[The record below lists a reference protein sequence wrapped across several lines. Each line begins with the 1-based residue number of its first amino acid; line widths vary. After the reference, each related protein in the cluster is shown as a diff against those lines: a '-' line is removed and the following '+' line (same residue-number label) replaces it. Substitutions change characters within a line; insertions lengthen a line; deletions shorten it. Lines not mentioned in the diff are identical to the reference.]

1 MAETVEVAI
10 IGGGIAAA
18 SLAYHLAVLGVR
30 GVLVLETSAVASGA
44 SGRASGLL
52 TFLAGCH
59 PTQAALLGYSADFY
73 RRWPDLVGGAA
84 ALTPVGALLLL
95 AEAQRGPAT
104 REVALMQAAGHDT
117 TLLERHELA
126 ALLPGW
132 DLTGVDLAAY
142 SPGSGYIDPPM
153 ATSALMNRARSLG
166 VRVYQGAR
174 VTGIRIAA
182 GQVAGVTSTRGE
194 IRTKTVVIAAGAWST
209 VVGRLAGLPIPVEP
223 AWHPVAHLVQPA
235 DLKEP
240 IPCCSDPQHNIYF
253 RPEPAGL
260 LAVGAMQEEPA
271 FPLPPAASVE
281 GFDPAAAQWLGPWA
295 RQQLA
300 RRIPALA
307 RAEVAGGHAG
317 VYAIT
322 PDRYPLLGPFEAVRG
337 LYAIVDGA
345 GNGMTSG
352 PGLGRALA
360 ETIVQGKA
368 WLDTSLYDPDRFG
381 RGTTNRP
388 AYHHTG
394 AELAVALLDA
404 HTVGA

>member
-18 SLAYHLAVLGVR
+18 SLAYHLAVLGLR
-30 GVLVLETSAVASGA
+30 DVLVLETSAVASGA

-59 PTQAALLGYSADFY
+59 PTQAALLRYSADFY
-73 RRWPDLVGGAA
+73 LRWPDLVGGAA

-117 TLLERHELA
+117 TLLKRGELA

-153 ATSALMNRARSLG
+153 ATTALINRARSLG

-174 VTGIRIAA
+174 VTGIRVAA
-182 GQVAGVTSTRGE
+182 GRVAGVMSTRCE
-194 IRTKTVVIAAGAWST
+194 IRAKTVVIAAGAWSAG
-209 VVGRLAGLPIPVEP
+209 VGRLAGLAIPVEP
-223 AWHPVAHLVQPA
+223 AWHPVAHLVPPA
-235 DLKEP
+235 DLKAP
-240 IPCCSDPQHNIYF
+240 IPCCSDPRHNIYF

-271 FPLPPAASVE
+271 FPLAPAPSVE
-281 GFDPAAAQWLGPWA
+281 GFDPAAPQWLGPWA

-307 RAEVAGGHAG
+307 GAEVAGGHAG

-360 ETIVQGKA
+360 ETIVHGKA
-368 WLDTSLYDPDRFG
+368 WIDLSLYDPDRFG
-381 RGTTNRP
+381 RGTANRP
-388 AYHHTG
+388 AYHHAG

-404 HTVGA
+404 HTVGT

>member
-1 MAETVEVAI
+1 MAETVDVAI

-18 SLAYHLAVLGVR
+18 SLAYHLAMLGVR
-30 GVLVLETSAVASGA
+30 DVLVLETSAVASGA

-52 TFLAGCH
+52 TFLAACH
-59 PTQAALLGYSADFY
+59 PTQAALLRYSADFY
-73 RRWPDLVGGAA
+73 RRWPALVGGAA

-117 TLLERHELA
+117 TLLERGELA
-126 ALLPGW
+126 APLPGW
-132 DLTGVDLAAY
+132 DLAGVDLAVH

-153 ATSALMNRARSLG
+153 ATTALMNRARALG

-174 VTGIRIAA
+174 VTGIRTRA
-182 GQVAGVTSTRGE
+182 GRVEGVDSTRGE
-194 IRTKTVVIAAGAWST
+194 IRAGIVVIAAGAWSAQ
-209 VVGRLAGLPIPVEP
+209 VGHLTGLAIPIEPV
-223 AWHPVAHLVQPA
+223 WHPVAHLAPPVGFA
-235 DLKEP
+235 AP

-260 LAVGAMQEEPA
+260 VAIGAMQEEPG
-271 FPLPPAASVE
+271 FPPAPAARVE
-281 GFDPAAAQWLGPWA
+281 GFDPAAPGWLGPWA

-307 RAEVAGGHAG
+307 GAEVAGGHAG

-322 PDRYPLLGPFEAVRG
+322 PDRYPLLGPFAAVRG
-337 LYAIVDGA
+337 LYAIADGA

-360 ETIVQGKA
+360 ETIVDGRA
-368 WLDTSLYDPDRFG
+368 WIDTSLYDPDRFAH
-381 RGTTNRP
+381 GTPNRP
-388 AYHHTG
+388 AYHHAG

-404 HTVGA
+404 HTAGA